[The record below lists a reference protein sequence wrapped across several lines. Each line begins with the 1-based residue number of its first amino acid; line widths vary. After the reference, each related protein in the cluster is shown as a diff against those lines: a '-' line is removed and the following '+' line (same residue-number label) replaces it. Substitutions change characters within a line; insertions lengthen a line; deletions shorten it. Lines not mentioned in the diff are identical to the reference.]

1 MPIPVPGQPV
11 RGSKSGKP
19 IMAVFDLLGRSWA
32 LGIIWN
38 LSRGSATFRELQSV
52 CESISPTILNKRLKE
67 LKEAGLV
74 DRSLDGYILTEQG
87 SELFTILEP
96 FGKWSVK
103 WAKQMAPELTEEWDN
118 IGKHINRDK

>member
-1 MPIPVPGQPV
+1 
-11 RGSKSGKP
+11 
-19 IMAVFDLLGRSWA
+19 MAVFDLLGRSWA

-118 IGKHINRDK
+118 IGKHISRDK